1 VISMMRGGMS
11 MPLSMAAPGQ
21 EVELV
26 AVRGGRGI
34 RRRLADMGLN
44 PGVRIKIIHT
54 VGGGPIIISIRDTR
68 LALGRGMAHKI
79 MVQTIGDNP

>member
-1 VISMMRGGMS
+1 

-26 AVRGGRGI
+26 AVHGGRGI

-44 PGVRIKIIHT
+44 PGVRLKVIHS
-54 VGGGPIIISIRDTR
+54 GGGPIIVAVRE
-68 LALGRGMAHKI
+68 ALGRGMAHKI
-79 MVQTIGDNP
+79 MVKLLEC

>member
-1 VISMMRGGMS
+1 MKGGMP

-26 AVRGGRGI
+26 AVHGGRGI

-44 PGVRIKIIHT
+44 PGVRLKVIHS
-54 VGGGPIIISIRDTR
+54 GGGPIIVAVREAR

-79 MVQTIGDNP
+79 MVKLLEC

>member
-1 VISMMRGGMS
+1 MKGGMH

-26 AVRGGRGI
+26 AVHGGWGI
-34 RRRLADMGLN
+34 RRRLADMGFN
-44 PGVRIKIIHT
+44 PGVRIKVIHS
-54 VGGGPIIISIRDTR
+54 GGGPIIVAIRDVR

-79 MVQTIGDNP
+79 VVKMIGDKG